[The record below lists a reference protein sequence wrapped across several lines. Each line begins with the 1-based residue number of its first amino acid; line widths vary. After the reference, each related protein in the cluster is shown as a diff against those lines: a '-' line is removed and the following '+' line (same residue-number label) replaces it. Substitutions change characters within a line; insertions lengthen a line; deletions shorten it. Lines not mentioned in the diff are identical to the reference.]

1 VILTRCSFDPSLHCN
16 AYSYMSLLPRSGSW
30 KNLHRLHFTFCNHGC
45 WVCDCCSSYWSRNNA
60 LRVMSKIS
68 YFIEAS
74 CRTWYNFNQFRFR
87 KKVLY
92 FLILRSFMGRTGP
105 PFPPG
110 AALDPLAKSAPPC
123 VESWIRA
130 WYICIYILI
139 FSTMISTL
147 YRVQHTYIN
156 LFHDVFHAI
165 A

>member
-1 VILTRCSFDPSLHCN
+1 VILTLCSFDSSLHCN
-16 AYSYMSLLPRSGSW
+16 AYSYMSLLPRSGSC
-30 KNLHRLHFTFCNHGC
+30 KNRHRLHFTFCNHGC

-68 YFIEAS
+68 YFIESS

-87 KKVLY
+87 K
-92 FLILRSFMGRTGP
+92 GP
-105 PFPPG
+105 IFSNSQELPG
-110 AALDPLAKSAPPC
+110 ANRPPPSHR
-123 VESWIRA
+123 VMPWTRSPKGPHPNVKFWIRA

-139 FSTMISTL
+139 FSTMIFTL

-156 LFHDVFHAI
+156 LFHVFYAI